1 MKANLE
7 RYFSWQARDFVRERG
22 IAMLLIGL
30 LFGMTVVVPMK
41 VAASATGTQLT
52 DRMGTQLMLVVLPQ
66 LAYITSFI
74 VLNGLVSTDRIRGY
88 YRFLF
93 SKPVSIPAYYAQVF
107 VVYFLGYLVVF
118 AILLGLFVAFVKP
131 VMPFGALAFCALV
144 FLSLGGIAFFISSLF
159 RRDWIV
165 LGAVLAGTTIMNAW
179 WGQKPGIRHAVTQIL
194 PPIGKISDQM
204 DRLVNHGTVDPV
216 ALLWLLGYSALFFVA
231 GLVVLH
237 RRPIG

>member
-1 MKANLE
+1 MSGSLK

-30 LFGMTVVVPMK
+30 LFGMTVIVPMK
-41 VAASATGTQLT
+41 VAANATQTQLT
-52 DRMGTQLMLVVLPQ
+52 ERMASQLLLVVLPQ

-74 VLNGLVSTDRIRGY
+74 VLNGIISTDRTRGY

-93 SKPVSIPAYYAQVF
+93 SKPVSVPAYYAQAF
-107 VVYFLGYLVVF
+107 LVYFLGYLACF
-118 AILLGLFVAFVKP
+118 SILLALFVIFVRP
-131 VMPFGALAFCALV
+131 ITPFGALAFCALV

-165 LGAVLAGTTIMNAW
+165 LAVVLAGTWIMGSW
-179 WGQKPGIRHAVTQIL
+179 WGQKEGIRRVFVQLL
-194 PPIGKISDQM
+194 PPVGKLTDQM
-204 DRLVNHGTVDPV
+204 DGLVNRGTVDPT